1 MFTLNAITWDVD
13 PTLFTLFG
21 KEVRWYSLLFSL
33 GLILIGPY
41 IERLIWKREQ
51 LPDSWVEKL
60 WWYIVISTLVGA
72 RLGHCLFYDPAHYR
86 DYHCRVDLLA

>member
-41 IERLIWKREQ
+41 IERLIW
-51 LPDSWVEKL
+51 
-60 WWYIVISTLVGA
+60 
-72 RLGHCLFYDPAHYR
+72 
-86 DYHCRVDLLA
+86 